1 MKKIITCVVAILLV
15 ASLAACNVDYSEAL
29 VGTWVCRVADTDEN
43 KAVLMENMELY
54 EEEIN
59 LVKTTLYTAKTLTF
73 NADMTYAFSED
84 VQGVK
89 EYLRDFYEGMFRE
102 LYEGRLSLSKCYEVD
117 ISLLSEEDFYQFY
130 AELYQAEDYDAL
142 ITKLVDNSYN
152 YENFKNTEEGT
163 YKVNA
168 KMISFDAEGTENDGN
183 VTYSVKDGTLT
194 IEYSDATE
202 VYSPLN

>member
-1 MKKIITCVVAILLV
+1 MKKIIACVVAVLLV

-29 VGTWVCRVADTDEN
+29 VGTWVCRVVDTDEN
-43 KAVLMENMELY
+43 KNVLMENMELY
-54 EEEIN
+54 EEEIA
-59 LVKTTLYTAKTLTF
+59 LVDTTLYTAKTVTF
-73 NADMTYAFSED
+73 NADMTYSFSED

-89 EYLRDFYEGMFRE
+89 DYLKEFYEGMFQD

-117 ISLLSEEDFYQFY
+117 ISLLPEEEFYQFY
-130 AELYQAEDYDAL
+130 ADLYMAEDYDAL
-142 ITKLVDNSYN
+142 ITKLVDNTYD
-152 YENFKNTEEGT
+152 YENFKITEQGS
-163 YKVNA
+163 YKVSS

-183 VTYSVKDGTLT
+183 VTYSVKDGKLT